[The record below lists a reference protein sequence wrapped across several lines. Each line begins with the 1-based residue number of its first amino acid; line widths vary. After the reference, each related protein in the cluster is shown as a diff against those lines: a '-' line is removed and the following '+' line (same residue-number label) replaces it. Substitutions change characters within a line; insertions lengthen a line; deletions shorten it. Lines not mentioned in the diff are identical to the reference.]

1 MMLIHPASRSA
12 FEIGKLRIK
21 IGRLIKYA
29 VRKVN
34 EDREKYG
41 ITEFPIINDY
51 LTNKIIRASNG
62 EDVRKRLLS
71 YYQDKDRNAMKV
83 RWVFEV
89 INEYI
94 CMSRNEVEEIEDSSC
109 EVIAKQELKAE
120 EVLIVEEKD
129 EKKEEAEE

>member
-1 MMLIHPASRSA
+1 MVIHPASRSA
-12 FEIGKLRIK
+12 FEIGKLRVK
-21 IGRLIKYA
+21 VGRLVKYA
-29 VRKVN
+29 VRKAN

-41 ITEFPIINDY
+41 FSEFPLINDY
-51 LTNKIIRASNG
+51 LTNKMIRAKNA

-89 INEYI
+89 VNEYLNL
-94 CMSRNEVEEIEDSSC
+94 SRNEVEEIEDSSC

-120 EVLIVEEKD
+120 EVFVAEEKD
-129 EKKEEAEE
+129 GKKEETQ